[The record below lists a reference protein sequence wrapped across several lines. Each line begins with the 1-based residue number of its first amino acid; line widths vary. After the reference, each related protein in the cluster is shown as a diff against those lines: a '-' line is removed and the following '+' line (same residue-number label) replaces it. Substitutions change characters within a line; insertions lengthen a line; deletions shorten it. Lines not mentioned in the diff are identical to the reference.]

1 MAWAASTTTEFDAW
15 FGDLPDDQQDAVV
28 AAVDALK
35 LVGPTLGRPLV
46 DRLKGS
52 AIHNLKELR
61 PRGGGKN
68 IRILFAFDP
77 NRAAVL
83 LLGGDKAG
91 QWDSWYKTAIPR
103 AEQLYR
109 HHLQQSGP
117 DTGQANQ

>member
-1 MAWAASTTTEFDAW
+1 MHRGGVGLREDGPEQRGRHVLVAAGHHGEQV
-15 FGDLPDDQQDAVV
+15 PDEMHPAALAPGAQQDPIGCRGEAQ
-28 AAVDALK
+28 
-35 LVGPTLGRPLV
+35 VGV
-46 DRLKGS
+46 
-52 AIHNLKELR
+52 
-61 PRGGGKN
+61 GGGKN